1 MQEVGYI
8 KYNNV
13 GEDYTGKW
21 KSLGCID
28 GCLYKEDHHMR
39 KALWNTSVFPATM
52 IQGMKTTLHMDPEEC
67 E

>member
-28 GCLYKEDHHMR
+28 GCLYKEDVYGIGNCCQMQEVGYI
-39 KALWNTSVFPATM
+39 KYNNV
-52 IQGMKTTLHMDPEEC
+52 G
-67 E
+67 